1 MKMLTATGKKYKRAM
16 LYNKTEN
23 GIRISIVLT
32 TRSEIKTY
40 WLVINK
46 ERIQKWHKNRLKEK
60 HNILDSLKIN
70 GCAICGYNKCSAAL
84 EFHHVNSRNKKFQ
97 IQANRIGQQSFADE
111 LSKCVLLCSNC
122 HREIHHKN
130 LLQQEKI

>member
-70 GCAICGYNKCSAAL
+70 GCAICGYNICNEAL
-84 EFHHVNSRNKKFQ
+84 EFHHTISKNKKFLLHVDSMSKNDK
-97 IQANRIGQQSFADE
+97 IITKE
-111 LSKCVLLCSNC
+111 LNKCILLCANC
-122 HREIHHKN
+122 HKEIRAKERLN
-130 LLQQEKI
+130 K